1 MSLRSGAELE
11 ESSATA
17 PTIQAIPSATQAVS
31 AAPIRPS
38 TQRSTGIRSD
48 SRAREPSSSST
59 FANTA
64 PTTSA
69 PPSPS
74 SGAYGDWEPWL
85 RTSGASRV
93 PRKAP
98 SAKPASDIAP
108 TMNPCR

>member
-1 MSLRSGAELE
+1 MSLRSGV
-11 ESSATA
+11 ESEAFSATA
-17 PTIQAIPSATQAVS
+17 PTIQAIPSATHAVS

-59 FANTA
+59 LANSA
-64 PTTSA
+64 PTMSA
-69 PPSPS
+69 PASPS
-74 SGAYGDWEPWL
+74 SGAYCECEPWL
-85 RTSGASRV
+85 RTSGPSRV